1 MKKKVWIAV
10 CVIAVVGLV
19 LLLLF
24 WKKNNSS
31 AVGPG
36 AKEAMSSAEIQKLEA
51 EFQDLRQQANAAL
64 DQSQQARV
72 DSFAR
77 EISSADAKRLGSL
90 LIREAGFGHVG
101 NMQQLIRQGAN
112 VNAEEFGETP
122 LLKAIKANQPQAVI
136 ALLEAGADVNQPAK
150 SGDTALQTAV
160 DFGRAEIV
168 SLLLKQPNIQ
178 INQPDAGGNT
188 VLMKAA
194 KAGQLKM
201 VQALVAAGAEVGIKN
216 QRGLTA
222 LDMAKAKN
230 QAAVAEFLTLSLQG
244 AQPNK

>member
-1 MKKKVWIAV
+1 MKKKVWIAA
-10 CVIAVVGLV
+10 CVIAVAGLV

-24 WKKNNSS
+24 WKQNNSS

-64 DQSQQARV
+64 DQAQQARV
-72 DSFAR
+72 DAFAR
-77 EISSADAKRLGSL
+77 EIASADAKRLGSL

-122 LLKAIKANQPQAVI
+122 LLKAIKANQSQAVLL
-136 ALLEAGADVNQPAK
+136 LLEAGADVNQPAK
-150 SGDTALQTAV
+150 SGDAALQTAV
-160 DFGRAEIV
+160 DFGQADMV
-168 SLLLKQPNIQ
+168 QLLVQQPNIQ

-194 KAGQLKM
+194 QAGRLEM
-201 VQALVAAGAEVGIKN
+201 VQTLVAAGAEAGIKN

-230 QAAVAEFLTLSLQG
+230 HTAVAEFLTLSQNDV
-244 AQPNK
+244 QPNK